1 MYADVCEQSSGQLT
15 RIENINDEQKNLLG
29 ELTLTNC
36 FQFQSLYGSE
46 KELTDKLKRV
56 SQTSAL

>member
-1 MYADVCEQSSGQLT
+1 MYADICEQSSGQLT
-15 RIENINDEQKNLLG
+15 RIENINDEQTNLLG

-36 FQFQSLYGSE
+36 FQFQSLCGSE